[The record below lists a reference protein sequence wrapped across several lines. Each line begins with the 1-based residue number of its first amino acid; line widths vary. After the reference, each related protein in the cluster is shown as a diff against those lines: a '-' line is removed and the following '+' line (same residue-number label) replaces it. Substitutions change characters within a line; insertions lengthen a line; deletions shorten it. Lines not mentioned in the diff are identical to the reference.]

1 MMVIGRDRQ
10 QKKIYLS
17 KPAWLVIGLVLAGAL
32 LFAMSLEA
40 NRQERVRLVAFHSD
54 MADQARIYETVI
66 DSRLKDFDDT
76 LLALR
81 DFYLHDPKDIAEHVR
96 LLRGGHLADPEILV
110 VYADRHGYLE
120 YTDMPGA
127 KSRTY
132 LGDRRW
138 FRFFADGGGD
148 RLYVDEPTFGRV
160 TGRYILPLSRPIY
173 DKSGNFLGA
182 IALSVKQQFLLDFGF
197 RLQLSGDYVLSI
209 VNKGGALVSRSRDLD
224 KMYGTR
230 VPAPLLARMLA
241 EPEGIL
247 TDPKVTGGAG
257 QVIAFRHFYDET
269 IPLIIAVEGSSKEVL
284 RQTALQRRVLLIGSG
299 FTSLIVMAL
308 IAVYLKGR
316 ETSLQ
321 LIDTLRRS
329 KEQEYETLTGTI
341 LDGFFVGDLSGRI
354 LDTNDTL
361 CRMLGFSQEEIM
373 DLCLDDLEP
382 VDSSEQVAERIRR
395 AKGEGSTRFQ
405 SRLRSREGRL
415 IDVEISA
422 QFIEGPEGLFFVF
435 VHDITDTKQVEE
447 QRRSH
452 LVFIENLAKVDR
464 AMKLET
470 DPEQMLW
477 KVVQTVFTIFA
488 CDRAWLLYP
497 CNPDSPTFRVP
508 VEVTR
513 PEYPG
518 AKVLNVDVPL
528 SGAEADNLREALATD
543 GPVLYVE
550 GTERPVTTS
559 KMFSVRSQM
568 FVAVYPRMGE
578 PWAFGMHQCSSPRV
592 WSEEEKS
599 LFNEIGRRLADGLSS
614 VLSLRELQEN
624 EQRFRATFEQ
634 AAVGIAHVAA
644 DGRWLKV
651 NQKLCDIVGYSRD
664 ELLQKTF
671 QDITHPDDLDT
682 NLDNVR
688 RILAGEI
695 DAHSMEKR
703 YIRKDGSVVWI
714 YLTISVVR
722 QAGQAGH
729 QPAGDRSEYLI
740 SVIED
745 ISERKRA
752 EEENARLETQLQQA
766 QKMEAIGQL
775 AGGVAH
781 DFNNML
787 AVILGHAE
795 LAMETVGGDQQIHGD
810 LEQIYV
816 AAQRSSEIT
825 RQLLAFARKQ
835 AIVPKVIDLNGVV
848 RAILK
853 MLRRL
858 IGEDVELTWKPG
870 SELWSIKM
878 DPAQID
884 QILANLCVNARSAI
898 VGVGMITVE
907 TANCTFDE
915 EYCAVHA
922 GFLPGEY
929 VRLTVSDNGCGMS
942 REVLPHIFEPFFT
955 TKEVGKGTGLGLAT
969 VYGAVKQNNG
979 FINVYSE
986 PGEGTTFRIYLPRY
1000 RGDLGSSAPKE
1011 AGEATL
1017 GGEETI
1023 LLVEDEPTIL
1033 AMTTTMLQRLGYTVL
1048 AAASPREALGMAE
1061 THPGVIDLLVTDVIM
1076 PDMNG
1081 RDLAKMLLAAK
1092 PGLKCL
1098 FMSGYTADIIAIQ
1111 GVLDEKVSF
1120 IQKPFSKTELAG
1132 KVRQILDSGKG
1143 A

>member
-1 MMVIGRDRQ
+1 MMVIGRGNRQ
-10 QKKIYLS
+10 RKKIYLS
-17 KPAWLVIGLVLAGAL
+17 KAAWLVIGLVLAGAL
-32 LFAMSLEA
+32 LLAMSLEA
-40 NRQERVRLVAFHSD
+40 NRQERVRLAAFHSD
-54 MADQARIYETVI
+54 IADQARIYETVI
-66 DSRLKDFDDT
+66 GSKLQDYDDT

-81 DFYLHDPKDIAEHVR
+81 DFYLHDPKNLAEHVR

-120 YTDMPGA
+120 YTDTPGA
-127 KSRTY
+127 KLGMN
-132 LGDRRW
+132 LGDRPW

-160 TGRYILPLSRPIY
+160 TKRYTLPLSRSIY
-173 DKSGNFLGA
+173 DKNGNFHGV
-182 IALSVKQQFLLDFGF
+182 IALSVKQQSLIDFGS
-197 RLQLSGDYVLSI
+197 RLQLAGDNVLTI

-224 KMYGTR
+224 KMHGTAI
-230 VPAPLLARMLA
+230 PAPLLALMLTK
-241 EPEGIL
+241 PEGVL
-247 TDPKVTGGAG
+247 TDPAATGGAG
-257 QVIAFRHFYDET
+257 QVVAFRHFLDEK

-284 RQTALQRRVLLIGSG
+284 RQTALQRRVLLVSAGL
-299 FTSLIVMAL
+299 TSLVVMAL
-308 IAVYLKGR
+308 IGVFLKGR

-361 CRMLGFSQEEIM
+361 CRMLDYSQEEIM
-373 DLCLDDLEP
+373 SLSLGDLEP
-382 VDSSEQVAERIRR
+382 VDSSEQVADRIRQ
-395 AKGEGSTRFQ
+395 AMAEGSTRFQ
-405 SRLRSREGRL
+405 SRLRSREDRL

-435 VHDITDTKQVEE
+435 VHDITDTKQAEE

-452 LVFIENLAKVDR
+452 LTFLQNLAKVDR

-477 KVVQTVFTIFA
+477 KVVQTVFAIFD

-528 SGAEADNLREALATD
+528 SDAEAKNLREALAAE
-543 GPVLYVE
+543 GPVVYVE
-550 GTERPVTTS
+550 GTDRPVVTA
-559 KMFSVRSQM
+559 KMFGVRSQM
-568 FVAVYPRMGE
+568 FVAVFPRMGE
-578 PWAFGMHQCSSPRV
+578 PWAFGMHQCSCPRV

-634 AAVGIAHVAA
+634 AAVGIAHVAV
-644 DGRWLKV
+644 DGLWLRV
-651 NQKLCDIVGYSRD
+651 NQKLCDIVGYSRE

-671 QDITHPDDLDT
+671 QDITHPDDLESDMA
-682 NLDNVR
+682 NVR

-695 DAHSMEKR
+695 NTYSMEKR
-703 YIRKDGSVVWI
+703 YVRKDGSIVWI
-714 YLTISVVR
+714 YLTVSVVR
-722 QAGQAGH
+722 RTT
-729 QPAGDRSEYLI
+729 GDLPEYFI

-745 ISERKRA
+745 ITERKRA

-787 AVILGHAE
+787 GVILGHAE
-795 LAMETVGGDQQIHGD
+795 LAMAAVDGDQPIQGD
-810 LEQIYV
+810 LEQIYA
-816 AAQRSSEIT
+816 AAQRSSDIT
-825 RQLLAFARKQ
+825 RQLLAFARRQ
-835 AIVPKVIDLNGVV
+835 AIVPKVIDLNEVV
-848 RAILK
+848 QAILK

-858 IGEDVELTWKPG
+858 LGEDIELTWKPG
-870 SELWSIKM
+870 SGLWSIKM

-884 QILANLCVNARSAI
+884 QLLANLCVNARGAI
-898 VGVGMITVE
+898 AGVGMITVE

-929 VRLTVSDNGCGMS
+929 IRLTVSDNGCGMT
-942 REVLPHIFEPFFT
+942 REVMPHIFEPFFT

-986 PGEGTTFRIYLPRY
+986 PGEGTIFRIYLPRY
-1000 RGDLGSSAPKE
+1000 RGDMGIFAPKE

-1017 GGEETI
+1017 GGKETI

-1033 AMTTTMLQRLGYTVL
+1033 VMTTTMLQRLGYTVL
-1048 AAASPREALGMAE
+1048 AAASPREALSLVE
-1061 THPGVIDLLVTDVIM
+1061 EHPGVIDLLVTDVIM

-1081 RDLAKMLLAAK
+1081 RDLAEMLVAAK

-1132 KVRQILDSGKG
+1132 KVRQVLDSGKIKD
-1143 A
+1143 